1 MHAHGGPNA
10 TVVNGTKPFNP
21 DLVSAI
27 HGRLSRPTATAAG
40 R

>member
-1 MHAHGGPNA
+1 MHAHGGPTA

-27 HGRLSRPTATAAG
+27 LGA
-40 R
+40 